1 MTKLNVISQF
11 LSGNPVLTLLL
22 IAHFLADF
30 QWQSQKMADLK
41 SSNWSYLIRH
51 LIIVALPLILL
62 SVVIPHSFLVLSL
75 IFLSHVLID
84 SGKLLLNLFYKDR
97 SFIKAKTVFLIDQSL
112 HIIMMII
119 FYQFYTKVS
128 INWLSDFQYFL
139 KLMLF
144 LILIT
149 KPVNIIFKLF
159 FSKYQVKDNI
169 EDETITGAGAT
180 IGLLERLIM
189 GIFLLFGQFASIGLV
204 FTAKSIARYDKIAK
218 NQAFAEYYLIGSLFS
233 IICVLIIYAICLI

>member
-41 SSNWSYLIRH
+41 SSNWTYLIRH

-84 SGKLLLNLFYKDR
+84 SGKLLLNSFY
-97 SFIKAKTVFLIDQSL
+97 
-112 HIIMMII
+112 
-119 FYQFYTKVS
+119 KVS

>member
-11 LSGNPVLTLLL
+11 LSGNPVLTLIL

-41 SSNWSYLIRH
+41 SSNWTYLIRH

-84 SGKLLLNLFYKDR
+84 SGKLLLNSFYKDR
-97 SFIKAKTVFLIDQSL
+97 SFIKTKAVFLIDQSL

-169 EDETITGAGAT
+169 EDKTITGAGAT

>member
-11 LSGNPVLTLLL
+11 LSGNPVLTLIL

-41 SSNWSYLIRH
+41 SSNWTYLIRH

-75 IFLSHVLID
+75 IFFSHVLTD
-84 SGKLLLNLFYKDR
+84 SGKLLLNSFYKDR

>member
-1 MTKLNVISQF
+1 
-11 LSGNPVLTLLL
+11 
-22 IAHFLADF
+22 
-30 QWQSQKMADLK
+30 
-41 SSNWSYLIRH
+41 
-51 LIIVALPLILL
+51 
-62 SVVIPHSFLVLSL
+62 
-75 IFLSHVLID
+75 
-84 SGKLLLNLFYKDR
+84 
-97 SFIKAKTVFLIDQSL
+97 
-112 HIIMMII
+112 MII

>member
-41 SSNWSYLIRH
+41 SSNWTYLIRH

-84 SGKLLLNLFYKDR
+84 SGKLLLNSR
-97 SFIKAKTVFLIDQSL
+97 SIRIG
-112 HIIMMII
+112 
-119 FYQFYTKVS
+119 Y
-128 INWLSDFQYFL
+128 LS
-139 KLMLF
+139 
-144 LILIT
+144 
-149 KPVNIIFKLF
+149 KPKLF
-159 FSKYQVKDNI
+159 F
-169 EDETITGAGAT
+169 
-180 IGLLERLIM
+180 LLIKVC
-189 GIFLLFGQFASIGLV
+189 I
-204 FTAKSIARYDKIAK
+204 
-218 NQAFAEYYLIGSLFS
+218 SL
-233 IICVLIIYAICLI
+233 

>member
-11 LSGNPVLTLLL
+11 LSSNPVLTLLL

-41 SSNWSYLIRH
+41 SSDWTYLIRH

-84 SGKLLLNLFYKDR
+84 SGKLLLNSFYKDR
-97 SFIKAKTVFLIDQSL
+97 AFAKAVFLIDQSL
-112 HIIMMII
+112 HIIMMVV
-119 FYQFYTKVS
+119 FYQFYTK
-128 INWLSDFQYFL
+128 INIHWLSDFQYFL

-218 NQAFAEYYLIGSLFS
+218 NQAFSEYYLIGSLFS

>member
-41 SSNWSYLIRH
+41 SSNWTYLIRH

-84 SGKLLLNLFYKDR
+84 SGKLLLNSFYKDR
-97 SFIKAKTVFLIDQSL
+97 SFIKTKAVFLIDQSL

-149 KPVNIIFKLF
+149 KPVNI
-159 FSKYQVKDNI
+159 
-169 EDETITGAGAT
+169 
-180 IGLLERLIM
+180 
-189 GIFLLFGQFASIGLV
+189 
-204 FTAKSIARYDKIAK
+204 
-218 NQAFAEYYLIGSLFS
+218 
-233 IICVLIIYAICLI
+233 

>member
-41 SSNWSYLIRH
+41 SSNWTYLIRH

-84 SGKLLLNLFYKDR
+84 SGKLLLNSFYKDR
-97 SFIKAKTVFLIDQSL
+97 SFIK
-112 HIIMMII
+112 
-119 FYQFYTKVS
+119 TKSAYHYDDYLLS
-128 INWLSDFQYFL
+128 ILY
-139 KLMLF
+139 K
-144 LILIT
+144 
-149 KPVNIIFKLF
+149 
-159 FSKYQVKDNI
+159 SKYKL
-169 EDETITGAGAT
+169 A
-180 IGLLERLIM
+180 
-189 GIFLLFGQFASIGLV
+189 
-204 FTAKSIARYDKIAK
+204 
-218 NQAFAEYYLIGSLFS
+218 
-233 IICVLIIYAICLI
+233 

>member
-41 SSNWSYLIRH
+41 SSNWTYLIRH

-84 SGKLLLNLFYKDR
+84 SGKLLLNSFYKDR
-97 SFIKAKTVFLIDQSL
+97 SFIKTKAVFLID
-112 HIIMMII
+112 
-119 FYQFYTKVS
+119 
-128 INWLSDFQYFL
+128 
-139 KLMLF
+139 
-144 LILIT
+144 
-149 KPVNIIFKLF
+149 
-159 FSKYQVKDNI
+159 
-169 EDETITGAGAT
+169 
-180 IGLLERLIM
+180 
-189 GIFLLFGQFASIGLV
+189 
-204 FTAKSIARYDKIAK
+204 
-218 NQAFAEYYLIGSLFS
+218 
-233 IICVLIIYAICLI
+233 

>member
-11 LSGNPVLTLLL
+11 LSGNPVLTLIL

-41 SSNWSYLIRH
+41 SSNWTYLIRH

-75 IFLSHVLID
+75 IFLSHVLTD
-84 SGKLLLNLFYKDR
+84 SGKLLLNSFYKDR

>member
-41 SSNWSYLIRH
+41 SSNWTYLIRH

-84 SGKLLLNLFYKDR
+84 SGKLLLNSFYKDR
-97 SFIKAKTVFLIDQSL
+97 SFIKTKAVFLIDQSL

-128 INWLSDFQYFL
+128 INWLNDFQYFL

-149 KPVNIIFKLF
+149 KPVNIIFKF
-159 FSKYQVKDNI
+159 FFI

-189 GIFLLFGQFASIGLV
+189 GILLLFGQFASIGLV